1 MNIQPHIL
9 VIQLF
14 GKSKVSPTYVFIPRL
29 IYSILQLFD
38 NPFMEHIYHDL
49 LYIQFSLYFRA
60 NKQVLTFTLSEFS
73 KLQLLKICI
82 ATDHLGDFKF
92 LQIKKISKFF
102 ISFKTSAFKML
113 HFHLAFRE
121 FWIFTNRKKSQ
132 NPLEFLKLQHLEN
145 FKFSKKKYSKL
156 PHWNIQNFL
165 LIGWLYNTREEL

>member
-1 MNIQPHIL
+1 MRFQL
-9 VIQLF
+9 V
-14 GKSKVSPTYVFIPRL
+14 VFIPRL
-29 IYSILQLFD
+29 ISSILQLFD

-49 LYIQFSLYFRA
+49 LYIQFSLYSRA
-60 NKQVLTFTLSEFS
+60 NKQVLTFTPSEFS

-82 ATDHLGDFKF
+82 ATDHLEDFKF

-102 ISFKTSAFKML
+102 ICFKTSAFKML

-145 FKFSKKKYSKL
+145 FKFSKKKIFKITPLKYAK
-156 PHWNIQNFL
+156 FL
-165 LIGWLYNTREEL
+165 TNRMII